1 MKVLND
7 LREKYNLSISS
18 LVVNL
23 NNNYGKDFRICQI
36 WDWENG
42 YRSVSE
48 NDIAILADYFN
59 VSKQTFNA

>member
-1 MKVLND
+1 MKVLNE
-7 LREKYNLSISS
+7 LREKYNLSISK
-18 LVVNL
+18 LVINL
-23 NNNYGKDFRICQI
+23 NNNYDKDFRICQI

-48 NDIAILADYFN
+48 NEVAILTDYFN